1 MVTACVLATWGAMA
15 QTPAAPVCAQLAG
28 TQTIPL
34 ADTLAPMAKTLRVL
48 LWTIAGL
55 FSALVLAVVA
65 IVLIRGADAKREV
78 QALASEAL
86 GMEFQVQGALQL
98 RLFPALHVTMEGVR
112 IRNGTSEIATA
123 SHASIG
129 VELLP
134 LLRREVQ
141 IGAVGLRDVR
151 ITVQRL
157 RNGRFNFETGAKRD
171 GALPRTD
178 VVRLSLANA
187 QVSYADALS
196 GRRIEAESCDLDV
209 RNVKLQDSL
218 ESLSFAG
225 VASCREIRSGKLI
238 LSDVNAPI
246 RAKSGVFDLEP
257 LTLRLFEGRGS
268 GHIRADL
275 SGPAP
280 QYQMQYSLAQF
291 RLPELS
297 ALFASSNIG
306 EGLVDFSA
314 DLTAKGKS
322 SDDLLRSAVGRVSL
336 QSRNLVLEIGDIDKQ
351 LSRYESSQ
359 SFNLVD
365 AGAFFLAGPVGLA
378 VTKGYNFA
386 SLSLNARGRTEVR
399 ALVSEWEI
407 EHGVATAADVALAT
421 KKHRLALTGAVDL
434 VRERFE
440 SVTLALVDPRGCPRL
455 EQKISGPLDK
465 PDVQKPSVL
474 KAVSGPARNL
484 LGRATGLL
492 GRQCKVFYSGSV
504 AAQ

>member
-1 MVTACVLATWGAMA
+1 
-15 QTPAAPVCAQLAG
+15 
-28 TQTIPL
+28 
-34 ADTLAPMAKTLRVL
+34 MAKTLRVVG
-48 LWTIAGL
+48 WTAIGL
-55 FSALVLAVVA
+55 VTALALTVVG

-86 GMEFQVQGALQL
+86 GMEFQVQGALGL

-112 IRNGTSEIATA
+112 IRNGRSEIATA

-151 ITVQRL
+151 ITVERL
-157 RNGRFNFETGAKRD
+157 RDGRFNFETGPKRES
-171 GALPRTD
+171 ALPRAE

-187 QVSYADALS
+187 RVSYADAVS
-196 GRRIEAESCDLDV
+196 GKKVQAESCDLDL
-209 RNVKLQDSL
+209 RNVKLQESL
-218 ESLSFAG
+218 ETLSFTG
-225 VASCREIRSGKLI
+225 VASCREIRTGKLV
-238 LSDVNAPI
+238 LSGVRAPI
-246 RAKSGVFDLEP
+246 RAKSAVFDLTP
-257 LTLRLFEGRGS
+257 LTLGLFEGKGS

-275 SGPAP
+275 SGPVP

-291 RLPELS
+291 QLPALS
-297 ALFASSNIG
+297 ALFASSNMG

-314 DLTAKGKS
+314 DLNAKGAS
-322 SDDLLRSAVGRVSL
+322 ADELLRSAVGTVSL
-336 QSRNLVLEIGDIDKQ
+336 QSRDLVLEIGDIDKQ
-351 LSRYESSQ
+351 LSRFESSQ

-399 ALVSEWEI
+399 ALVSEWEV
-407 EHGVATAADVALAT
+407 EHGVARAADVAMAT

-434 VRERFE
+434 ARERFE
-440 SVTLALVDPRGCPRL
+440 SVTLALVDHRGCARL
-455 EQKISGPLDK
+455 EQKISGPLAK
-465 PDVQKPSVL
+465 PDVHKPSVL

-484 LGRATGLL
+484 FGRATSLF
-492 GRQCKVFYSGSV
+492 GRECKVFYSGSV